1 MNRYPLL
8 SKTLMIGLL
17 ALILLIPLGMIE
29 SKISERKT
37 LQHSVQEDIARSAA
51 RPQTLSGPY
60 LVIRYKLR
68 EQKKEKDEKG
78 RIRTS
83 IVESLPFETVIA
95 PHTLKITGSADVE
108 SRSRGIYKAQLY
120 NLHSKISG
128 SFTLPRAYGLSD
140 KIENIIPEAAY
151 VVMRVSDSRGI
162 RNTPLLT
169 LNETTHEF
177 SPGVAAAGSIVS
189 VAGNGMHVALTAP
202 DVNQPRTFNFSF
214 PLELQGT
221 STLAV
226 QPSGDTTEV
235 AFKSSWPHPSFGG
248 SFLPRS
254 RNISNQGFSAQWLV
268 TSLAKNSIVQSGNNQ
283 QAEAE
288 AFTVDFVDPV
298 NIYSMSERAV
308 KYGLMFVVLV
318 FTAFFM
324 FEVLRGLRMH
334 PMQYLLVGLSMAIFF
349 LLIISLSEHIPFLA
363 AYIASGSACVLLI
376 AFYLAGVLHS
386 ARSALVFSGGI
397 TLLYAVLFGVLQSE
411 DNALLMGSLILFAAL
426 AAVMTLTRRMDWYRL
441 NNPSN
446 PV

>member
-426 AAVMTLTRRMDWYRL
+426 ATVMTLTRRMDWYRL
-441 NNPSN
+441 NDPSN

>member
-8 SKTLMIGLL
+8 SKILMIGLL

-29 SKISERKT
+29 SKIFERKT
-37 LQHSVQEDIARSAA
+37 LQQSVQEDIARSAS

-68 EQKKEKDEKG
+68 EQKVEKDEKG
-78 RIRTS
+78 HVKTS
-83 IVESLPFETVIA
+83 IVESLPLETVLA
-95 PHTLKITGSADVE
+95 PHTLKITGDADVE

-128 SFTLPRAYGLSD
+128 NFTLPRAYGLNA

-151 VVMRVSDSRGI
+151 FVMRVSDSRGI
-162 RNTPLLT
+162 RNAPLLT
-169 LNETTHEF
+169 LNGTAHEF
-177 SPGVAAAGSIVS
+177 SPGGVASLE
-189 VAGNGMHVALTAP
+189 GNGMHVPLPVP
-202 DVNQPRTFNFSF
+202 DINRTHTFNFSF

-226 QPSGDTTEV
+226 QPSGNTTEV
-235 AFKSSWPHPSFGG
+235 ALKSSWPHPSFGG

-254 RNISNQGFSAQWLV
+254 RTVDAQGFNAQWLV
-268 TSLAKNSIVQSGNNQ
+268 SSLAKNSFVPASNIQ
-283 QAEAE
+283 QAEGE
-288 AFTVDFVDPV
+288 AFTVAFIDPV
-298 NIYSMSERAV
+298 NIYLMSERAV

-334 PMQYLLVGLSMAIFF
+334 PMQYLLVGLAMAMFF
-349 LLIISLSEHIPFLA
+349 LLIISLSEHMPFLA

-376 AFYLAGVLHS
+376 GFYLSGVLHS
-386 ARSALVFSGGI
+386 ARPALAFSGGI
-397 TLLYAVLFGVLQSE
+397 ALLYAVLFGVLQSE

-426 AAVMTLTRRMDWYRL
+426 AAVMTLTRRMDWYHL
-441 NNPSN
+441 SDTSN

>member
-37 LQHSVQEDIARSAA
+37 LQQSVQEDIARSAA

-68 EQKKEKDEKG
+68 EQKVEKDEKG
-78 RIRTS
+78 RVKTS

-95 PHTLKITGSADVE
+95 PHMLKITGNADVE

-120 NLHSKISG
+120 NLHSNISG

-151 VVMRVSDSRGI
+151 FVIRVSDSRGI
-162 RNTPLLT
+162 RNAPLLA
-169 LNETTHEF
+169 LNDITYEF
-177 SPGVAAAGSIVS
+177 SPGVAAAGGIAP
-189 VAGNGMHVALTAP
+189 VAGNGMHVSLSTP
-202 DVNQPRTFNFSF
+202 DVTQPHTFNFSF
-214 PLELQGT
+214 PLDLQGT

-226 QPSGDTTEV
+226 QPSGNTTEV
-235 AFKSSWPHPSFGG
+235 ALKSSWPHPSFGG

-254 RNISNQGFSAQWLV
+254 RSISDHGFSAQWLI
-268 TSLAKNSIVQSGNNQ
+268 TSLAKNSVDQTSNNQ
-283 QAEAE
+283 LAEAE
-288 AFTVDFVDPV
+288 AFTIDFIDPV

-318 FTAFFM
+318 FTVFFM
-324 FEVLRGLRMH
+324 FEVLRGLRVH
-334 PMQYLLVGLSMAIFF
+334 PMQYLLVGLAMAMFF
-349 LLIISLSEHIPFLA
+349 LLIISLSEHMPFLA

-376 AFYLAGVLHS
+376 GFYLLGVLQS
-386 ARSALVFSGGI
+386 RRPALAFSSGI
-397 TLLYAVLFGVLQSE
+397 ALLYAVLFGVLQSE

-441 NNPSN
+441 NDTSST
-446 PV
+446 V